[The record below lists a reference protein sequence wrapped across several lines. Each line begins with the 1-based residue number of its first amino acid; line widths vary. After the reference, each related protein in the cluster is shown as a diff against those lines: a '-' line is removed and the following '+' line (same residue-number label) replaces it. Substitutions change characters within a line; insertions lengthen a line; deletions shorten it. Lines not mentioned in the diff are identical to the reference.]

1 MRNVSRKNDLPNQNA
16 FGVAMSQAMP
26 VESNTLVG
34 AASPEKSPEVTRER
48 RQGRPV
54 PTGVVNAV
62 KAVVGVV
69 GVLALWELV
78 VVLLRLPE
86 YLMVGPLSAVQ
97 EFFARPEYFMENAF
111 ITVQEAL
118 AGFALGTAL
127 GVLCGAVLYYIPAM
141 RHFLYPTLIA
151 IDTIPKVALAP
162 LFIVWFGFGFES
174 KAFVAMAIAFFPL
187 VINTFDG
194 LSSVP
199 NELKE
204 LARINRASRL
214 MQMTK
219 IEFIYAL
226 PSIFSGAKISISL
239 AVGGAVVGEFIAG
252 SSGLGYVILLA
263 NSQVDLPSMFAAFM
277 VLAAISL
284 ILFFLISV
292 LAQRLLPWRNYSK

>member
-1 MRNVSRKNDLPNQNA
+1 
-16 FGVAMSQAMP
+16 MSQAMP
-26 VESNTLVG
+26 LKNQVPLG
-34 AASPEKSPEVTRER
+34 AADARTPPHEDHRARPGR
-48 RQGRPV
+48 RMPV
-54 PTGVVNAV
+54 GVSSAV
-62 KAVVGVV
+62 KAVVGIV
-69 GVLALWELV
+69 GVLALWEV
-78 VVLLRLPE
+78 VVSLLQLPE
-86 YLMVGPLSAVQ
+86 YLMVGPISAIE
-97 EFFARPEYFMENAF
+97 EFFTRPSYFVENAF

-118 AGFALGTAL
+118 AGFGLGTLL
-127 GVLCGAVLYYIPAM
+127 GVLCGAALYYIPAM

-204 LARINRASRL
+204 LARINKASRW
-214 MQMTK
+214 MQITK

-226 PSIFSGAKISISL
+226 PSIFTGAKISISL

-263 NSQVDLPSMFAAFM
+263 NSQVYLPSMFAAFM

-284 ILFFLISV
+284 TLFFLINV
-292 LAQRLLPWRNYSK
+292 VANKLLPWRSNIK

>member
-1 MRNVSRKNDLPNQNA
+1 
-16 FGVAMSQAMP
+16 MSQAMP
-26 VESNTLVG
+26 LKNRVPLGTADTRTPPREVHRARPGRRMPVG
-34 AASPEKSPEVTRER
+34 VSS
-48 RQGRPV
+48 
-54 PTGVVNAV
+54 AV
-62 KAVVGVV
+62 KAVVGIV
-69 GVLALWELV
+69 GVLALWEV
-78 VVLLRLPE
+78 VVSLLRLPE
-86 YLMVGPLSAVQ
+86 YLMVGPISAIE
-97 EFFARPEYFMENAF
+97 EFFTRPSYFVENAF

-118 AGFALGTAL
+118 AGFGLGTLL
-127 GVLCGAVLYYIPAM
+127 GVLCGAALYYIPAM

-204 LARINRASRL
+204 LARINKASRW

-226 PSIFSGAKISISL
+226 PSIFTGAKISISL

-284 ILFFLISV
+284 TLFFLINV
-292 LAQRLLPWRNYSK
+292 VANKLLPWRSNIK